1 MVKPRIKKS
10 GIAACFLVAL
20 GGFLS
25 APPAV
30 GANSG
35 LTAHFELYMGG
46 FQVAKADIELGL
58 YDDCFD
64 LRLAAE
70 PYGVVSYLTSFKL
83 VSWADGCRDA
93 AQVVP
98 ASYSVDYF
106 KNGRKKRWV
115 RVNYKGNDGPLI
127 RAEPAPENDNRDP
140 VPQGLRNGSLDPLTT
155 VFSIIEAITREGR
168 CDGER
173 PVYDGRRLFHV
184 KLSHVGS
191 AELPPSDYA
200 AYAGTAIECLVRI
213 EKVAGFKKSEI
224 RKRHFPEK
232 VRVYLAEAVAGAPL
246 LPVRLEADYRFGQ
259 IRVHAAKIVPWAKP
273 TKETFA
279 R

>member
-1 MVKPRIKKS
+1 MVKLKIAKTD
-10 GIAACFLVAL
+10 IAAGLLLVFGTL
-20 GGFLS
+20 LS
-25 APPAV
+25 APPAKASNTGV
-30 GANSG
+30 TAN
-35 LTAHFELYMGG
+35 FELYMGG

-70 PYGVVSYLTSFKL
+70 PYGIVSYLSSFKL
-83 VSWADGCRDA
+83 VSWADGCRKA
-93 AQVVP
+93 AGVVP

-106 KNGRKKRWV
+106 KDGRKKRWV
-115 RVNYKGNDGPLI
+115 RVDYNGAESPLI

-140 VPQGLRNGSLDPLTT
+140 VPFGLRDGSLDPLSA
-155 VFSIIEAITREGR
+155 VFAIIETITREGH
-168 CDGER
+168 CKGER
-173 PVYDGRRLFHV
+173 PVYDGRRLFRV

-191 AELPPSDYA
+191 AELPQSDYA
-200 AYAGTAIECLVRI
+200 AYSGTAIECLVRI

-259 IRVHAAKIVPWAKP
+259 IRVHAAKIVPWAEP

>member
-1 MVKPRIKKS
+1 MVKSRTAKT
-10 GIAACFLVAL
+10 GIAAFLVAL
-20 GGFLS
+20 GVSLFTPQAMASSTG
-25 APPAV
+25 V
-30 GANSG
+30 TAN
-35 LTAHFELYMGG
+35 FELYMGG

-83 VSWADGCRDA
+83 VSWADGCRKSA
-93 AQVVP
+93 GVVP

-106 KNGRKKRWV
+106 KDGRKKRWV
-115 RVNYKGNDGPLI
+115 RVDYRGASGPLI

-140 VPQGLRNGSLDPLTT
+140 VPFGLRTGSLDPLSA
-155 VFSIIEAITREGR
+155 VFAIIETITREGR
-168 CDGER
+168 CEGGR
-173 PVYDGRRLFHV
+173 PVYDGRRLFQV
-184 KLSHVGS
+184 KLSHVG
-191 AELPPSDYA
+191 AVELPPSDYA

-259 IRVHAAKIVPWAKP
+259 IRVHAARIVPWAQP

-279 R
+279 H

>member
-1 MVKPRIKKS
+1 MVKPSTKKS

-25 APPAV
+25 TPPAM

-35 LTAHFELYMGG
+35 LTANFELYMGG

-83 VSWADGCRDA
+83 VSWADGCRSA
-93 AQVVP
+93 AEVVP

-127 RAEPAPENDNRDP
+127 RAEPAPENDHRDP
-140 VPQGLRNGSLDPLTT
+140 VPHGLRDGSLDPLSA
-155 VFSIIEAITREGR
+155 VLAIIEAITREGR

-173 PVYDGRRLFHV
+173 PVYDGRRLFRV

-232 VRVYLAEAVAGAPL
+232 VRVYLAEAVPGAPL